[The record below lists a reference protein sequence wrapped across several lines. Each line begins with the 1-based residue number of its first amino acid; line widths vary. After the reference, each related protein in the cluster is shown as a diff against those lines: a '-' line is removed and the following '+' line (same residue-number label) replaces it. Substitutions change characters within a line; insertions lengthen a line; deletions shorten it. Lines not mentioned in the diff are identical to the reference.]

1 MANQNANEISEQLF
15 QAIDAI
21 VSERIRVLEF
31 DKTVVATIIDN
42 SQALYGKYKVTT
54 DDNITFNAYA
64 EITTYP
70 LKEKVYVRIP
80 GNDYTKQKIITG
92 RYIQTDRTTFVPE
105 VSSASIDSLRKALKL
120 YEQTIDQYEKKDQK
134 VLQLVFDK
142 ILLACHSIFS

>member
-21 VSERIRVLEF
+21 VTERIRVLEY

-54 DDNITFNAYA
+54 DDNITFFAYS

-70 LKEKVYVRIP
+70 LQEKVYIRIP
-80 GNDYTKQKIITG
+80 GNDYTKQKVITG

-105 VSSASIDSLRKALKL
+105 VSSSVIDGIRKVLN
-120 YEQTIDQYEKKDQK
+120 QYGKAIKELEEKKE
-134 VLQLVFDK
+134 
-142 ILLACHSIFS
+142 

>member
-21 VSERIRVLEF
+21 VSERIRVLEY
-31 DKTVVATIIDN
+31 DKTVIATIIDN

-54 DDNITFNAYA
+54 DDNITFFAYG

-70 LKEKVYVRIP
+70 LQEKVYIRIP

-92 RYIQTDRTTFVPE
+92 RYIQDNRSTFIPE
-105 VSSASIDSLRKALKL
+105 ITSASLDSLRKALKQCEAEINDL
-120 YEQTIDQYEKKDQK
+120 KKEKKE
-134 VLQLVFDK
+134 
-142 ILLACHSIFS
+142 

>member
-21 VSERIRVLEF
+21 VTERIRVLEY
-31 DKTVVATIIDN
+31 DKTVIATIIDN

-54 DDNITFNAYA
+54 DDNITFFAYG

-70 LKEKVYVRIP
+70 LQERVYIRIP

-92 RYIQTDRTTFVPE
+92 RCIQTDRTTFVPE
-105 VSSASIDSLRKALKL
+105 INSQSIEGIRKILKQ
-120 YEQTIDQYEKKDQK
+120 YEQRIKQLEEKKE
-134 VLQLVFDK
+134 
-142 ILLACHSIFS
+142 